1 VGHHRV
7 ISLYFYNMAGFTR
20 MSETMPPDNVVDY
33 LGEYLQEMTSIIEAE
48 HGAVD
53 KFIGYG
59 ILALFNAPMEVEDH
73 AAAVC
78 RAALK
83 SQDRLNCSK
92 SNGRS

>member
-1 VGHHRV
+1 
-7 ISLYFYNMAGFTR
+7 